1 MGLIKKIYSKCITLF
16 TLSFL
21 YPFIYRIYSKKMVD
35 SEKVLFLVM
44 RKSELPNNFFLLYN
58 TLDKET
64 DFNLK
69 CHYLLS
75 ENCSKPEY
83 IKRCIN
89 YVKDLSTAKYVF
101 LDEATHITAKIDIR
115 PETFMIQLWHGC
127 GAFKKFGYSTSLS
140 SFGATKKTMGR
151 FPPNKNYS
159 LVTVS
164 CEEVIPHFE
173 EAMGY
178 EKKGTVKATG
188 ISRTDAFFDK
198 NFIENSYEN
207 LYKLF
212 PAAKNKKVILYA
224 PTFRGNV
231 ENATTP
237 DLLDIKML
245 CEKLSDEYVL
255 VIKHHQIV
263 KELPPVPDRL
273 SDTFAIDLTEKTD
286 INELLCVSDILI
298 SDYSSLIFEYSLF
311 ERPMI
316 FFAYDLKE
324 YFDSR
329 GFYYNYEDLTPGPI
343 CKTTEEIISYV
354 SNLEDT
360 FDKNEVKNFKNKF
373 MSACDGNATQR
384 IITEVFG
391 EEYNKHRIN
400 T

>member
-21 YPFIYRIYSKKMVD
+21 YPFIYKIYSRKTVNSK
-35 SEKVLFLVM
+35 KVLFLVM
-44 RKSELPNNFFLLYN
+44 RKSELTNNFSLLYN
-58 TLDKET
+58 TLDNET

-75 ENCSKPEY
+75 ESCSKPEY

-115 PETFMIQLWHGC
+115 ADTFITQLWHGC

-140 SFGATKKTMGR
+140 SFGATKKTMNR

-188 ISRTDAFFDK
+188 ISRTDVFFDK
-198 NFIENSYEN
+198 GFIEQSYEN

-237 DLLDIKML
+237 NLLDIKML
-245 CEKLSDEYVL
+245 CKKLSDEYVI

-263 KELPPVPDRL
+263 KNLPPVPGGL
-273 SDTFAIDLTEKTD
+273 SDTFAIDLTKKMD
-286 INELLCVSDILI
+286 INELLCVSDICI
-298 SDYSSLIFEYSLF
+298 SDYSSLVFEYSLF

-316 FFAYDLKE
+316 FFAYDLDE

-329 GFYYNYEDLTPGPI
+329 GFYYDYDELTPGPVFS
-343 CKTTEEIISYV
+343 TTEEITDYILNIDSHY
-354 SNLEDT
+354 
-360 FDKNEVKNFKNKF
+360 DKNTVINFRNKF
-373 MSACDGNATQR
+373 MSACDGKATQR
-384 IITEVFG
+384 IIDEVFG
-391 EEYNKHRIN
+391 EIYEKHLRK
-400 T
+400 

>member
-21 YPFIYRIYSKKMVD
+21 YPFIYRIYSKKTVD
-35 SEKVLFLVM
+35 SKKVLFLVM
-44 RKSELPNNFFLLYN
+44 RKSELTNNFSLLYN

-75 ENCSKPEY
+75 ESCSKPEY

-115 PETFMIQLWHGC
+115 PDTFITQLWHGC

-140 SFGATKKTMGR
+140 SFGATKKTMDR

-159 LVTVS
+159 LITVS

-178 EKKGTVKATG
+178 ERKGTVKATG
-188 ISRTDAFFDK
+188 ISRTDVFFDK
-198 NFIENSYEN
+198 GFIEKSYEN

-231 ENATTP
+231 ENAFTP

-263 KELPPVPDRL
+263 KKLPPVPDGL
-273 SDTFAIDLTEKTD
+273 SDTFAIDLTDKTD

-316 FFAYDLKE
+316 FFAYDLDE

-329 GFYYNYEDLTPGPI
+329 GFYYDYNELTPGPVLKTSDEI
-343 CKTTEEIISYV
+343 CNYISDIE
-354 SNLEDT
+354 NK
-360 FDKNEVKNFKNKF
+360 FDKNLIEAFRKKF
-373 MSACDGNATQR
+373 MSSCDGKATQR
-384 IITEVFG
+384 IINEVFA
-391 EEYNKHRIN
+391 KHQE
-400 T
+400 